1 VKTEPRHSHDGMS
14 LSEWISRVPNEL
26 PRDAVGLWQIIPALR
41 DSFGLEGPAL
51 ETAVG
56 ATIQALLER
65 GAVPVRCGPKDGPEW
80 IPDDA
85 YDRDWEAVKAKVI
98 NDWVRS
104 GLEPTVG
111 DLWFALVVS

>member
-1 VKTEPRHSHDGMS
+1 MEIEPRHSRDGMS

-51 ETAVG
+51 EVAVG
-56 ATIQALLER
+56 ATIQGLLER
-65 GAVPVRCGPKDGPEW
+65 GAVPVRCGPVDGPEW

-85 YDRDWEAVKAKVI
+85 YALDWQAVKAKVI

-111 DLWFALVVS
+111 DLWFALLPS